1 MSKAENSKHLSLLE
15 TIHFDGDNGKR
26 KSGEDAAGNEVARPR
41 ASIKGAAQAERE
53 PVGEQKSP
61 QTPIVDN
68 RSEPALRGPAQ
79 AVPNS
84 RKVSAQTSL
93 DALTF
98 EVPRRRKRRS
108 IGGYLSFVLCVL
120 LPTIVAGV
128 YYFAIASD
136 QYVVQFRFAVR
147 DTSTSVSTSAATAEL
162 TAMVGLSTSSNPSEN
177 YMVTEFMTSRQAVE
191 ELQASLNIRKLY
203 SRPFIDFASR
213 LDPSVPIETLA
224 RYWKRMVTAE
234 YDQVTGIAV
243 AEVHAFTAEDA
254 LLISQSLLSLGE
266 NLINEVAQRPQREAL
281 RYSEIEVKRAEDR
294 LRAVRAELSD
304 YRDKAGFIEP
314 NSSVVS
320 ANAAVAATIRSV
332 IAQIQT
338 DISTLKNQGM
348 RPTAPSMQSLQM
360 RLKAT
365 EEQLKAV
372 ESQVSLPKQTGD
384 NSISQ
389 AVARYEQLDLERQF
403 AQNLLTSTMQ
413 SLEQARSNAAT
424 KRIFV
429 VAFVQPSLPQASTYP
444 RRGVATLTVAIACLI
459 FWTVGLLVSRSIR
472 EHLT

>member
-1 MSKAENSKHLSLLE
+1 MSKAESSKHLSLLE
-15 TIHFDGDNGKR
+15 SMHFDGDNGNT
-26 KSGEDAAGNEVARPR
+26 KSGKDEAGNGGARPR
-41 ASIKGAAQAERE
+41 ASIKGAAEVDRG
-53 PVGEQKSP
+53 PVSEQESP
-61 QTPIVDN
+61 QTPAIDN
-68 RSEPALRGPAQ
+68 RSEPVLRGPAQ
-79 AVPNS
+79 ATPNA
-84 RKVSAQTSL
+84 RQASAQSAIE
-93 DALTF
+93 ALAF

-108 IGGYLSFVLCVL
+108 VGGYLSFVLCVL
-120 LPTIVAGV
+120 LPTVVAGA

-191 ELQASLNIRKLY
+191 ELQASINIRELY

-213 LDPSVPIETLA
+213 LDASVPIETLA
-224 RYWKRMVTAE
+224 RYWKRMVSAA

-266 NLINEVAQRPQREAL
+266 KLINEVAQRPQREAL
-281 RYSEIEVKRAEDR
+281 RYAEIEVKRAEDR

-304 YRDKAGFIEP
+304 YREKTGLIEP
-314 NSSVVS
+314 SGSVVS
-320 ANAAVAATIRSV
+320 ANAAVASTVRSA

-338 DISTLKNQGM
+338 DISTLKNQGV
-348 RPTAPSMQSLQM
+348 RPMAPPMQALQM

-372 ESQVSLPKQTGD
+372 ENQVSLPKQTGD
-384 NSISQ
+384 TSISQ

-424 KRIFV
+424 KRIYV

-444 RRGVATLTVAIACLI
+444 RRMVATLTVAIACLI